1 MLLWRRAMA
10 YDQRSLDDYVDV
22 AERISEFRDRYPDGT
37 LQPVSLTQPWQLIQA
52 EGFDKGGE
60 LIHQT
65 FLVYVAAAYRTPDDP
80 RPGIGAAWEVFPGRT
95 PYTRGSELMN
105 AETSAWGRAIIAV
118 GAADA
123 KRGVASR
130 QEIAQARRRQGDVQ
144 FQHLDPATGTWLDV
158 TEDQYR
164 EHIARAQRNAPPETR
179 EDGSA
184 TEAELTRMNRGH
196 EPGTERF
203 CGPAPDEG
211 EWQDE
216 PGQPLNPPSEE
227 AWGSIGPQQK
237 TRMFAMFTGLG
248 MREKAR
254 QVAFIEEVTG
264 VRVNSR
270 NDLSYVQAGQVLEA
284 LETRSGK

>member
-1 MLLWRRAMA
+1 MA

-37 LQPVSLTQPWQLIQA
+37 LQPADPAEPYRIVQA
-52 EGFDKGGE
+52 QGIDKNGE
-60 LIHQT
+60 VVQQT
-65 FLVYVAAAYRTPDDP
+65 FVVYIAAAYRTPDDP

-130 QEIAQARRRQGDVQ
+130 QEVAAARMQRNHVHSFLSD
-144 FQHLDPATGTWLDV
+144 GTTPGVCSCGEVDSGWD
-158 TEDQYR
+158 
-164 EHIARAQRNAPPETR
+164 ARAQRNAPPEVR

-184 TEAELTRMNRGH
+184 TEAEQSRMNRGH
-196 EPGTERF
+196 EPGVERL
-203 CGPAPDEG
+203 GKTPVDDG
-211 EWQDE
+211 WYDE

-227 AWGSIGPQQK
+227 ARGSIGPQQK

-248 MREKAR
+248 MREKDK
-254 QVAFIEEVTG
+254 QIAFIESVTG
-264 VRVNSR
+264 ERVNSR

>member
-1 MLLWRRAMA
+1 MA

-37 LQPVSLTQPWQLIQA
+37 LQPVLPDVPYRIVQAQGTDKNGEVIQ
-52 EGFDKGGE
+52 
-60 LIHQT
+60 QT
-65 FLVYVAAAYRTPDDP
+65 FVVYVAAAYRTPDDP
-80 RPGIGAAWEVFPGRT
+80 RPGIGTAWEVFPGRT

-130 QEIAQARRRQGDVQ
+130 QEVAA
-144 FQHLDPATGTWLDV
+144 
-158 TEDQYR
+158 
-164 EHIARAQRNAPPETR
+164 ARAQRNAPPEVR

-184 TEAELTRMNRGH
+184 TEAELSRMSRGH
-196 EPGTERF
+196 EPGVERL
-203 CGPAPDEG
+203 GTTPVDDG
-211 EWQDE
+211 WYDE

-227 AWGSIGPQQK
+227 EWGSISPQQK
-237 TRMFAMFTGLG
+237 TRMFAMFGGLG
-248 MREKAR
+248 MREKDK
-254 QVAFIEEVTG
+254 QIAFIEEVAG
-264 VRVNSR
+264 VRVHSR

>member
-1 MLLWRRAMA
+1 MA

-37 LQPVSLTQPWQLIQA
+37 LQPADLAHPWQLIQA

-60 LIHQT
+60 LVHQT

-130 QEIAQARRRQGDVQ
+130 QEVAA
-144 FQHLDPATGTWLDV
+144 
-158 TEDQYR
+158 
-164 EHIARAQRNAPPETR
+164 ARAQRNAPPEVR

-184 TEAELTRMNRGH
+184 TEAELSRMSRGH
-196 EPGTERF
+196 EPGVERL
-203 CGPAPDEG
+203 GKTPVDDG
-211 EWQDE
+211 WYDE

-227 AWGSIGPQQK
+227 AWGSISPQQK
-237 TRMFAMFTGLG
+237 TRMFAMFGGLG
-248 MREKAR
+248 MRGKEE
-254 QVAFIEEVTG
+254 QLAFIEEVTG

>member
-1 MLLWRRAMA
+1 MA

-37 LQPVSLTQPWQLIQA
+37 LQPADPADPYRIVQA
-52 EGFDKGGE
+52 QGIDKNGE
-60 LIHQT
+60 IVTQT
-65 FLVYVAAAYRTPDDP
+65 FVVYVAAAYRTPGDP

-118 GAADA
+118 GAA
-123 KRGVASR
+123 
-130 QEIAQARRRQGDVQ
+130 
-144 FQHLDPATGTWLDV
+144 
-158 TEDQYR
+158 
-164 EHIARAQRNAPPETR
+164 ARAQRNAPPEVR
-179 EDGSA
+179 ADGSA
-184 TEAELTRMNRGH
+184 TEAEQMRMSRGH
-196 EPGTERF
+196 EPGVERL
-203 CGPAPDEG
+203 GTTPVDDQ
-211 EWQDE
+211 WYDE
-216 PGQPLNPPSEE
+216 PGQPLDPPSET

-248 MREKAR
+248 MRQKDA